1 MSSDLEHMSLKST
14 GNSVGSGGR
23 ALSVNVRKLHNALNI
38 LLNDYEREQFIHCLN
53 VYHAKRNVFDLV
65 QTLKVILNTTS
76 KRQLLPML
84 RMVIPRS
91 DQLLFDQYT
100 SEGLYLKTDL
110 LSATGNHESSEEM
123 SNTTHV
129 RVPSAHC
136 PYPPEQPIPSHAT
149 LRAFPANFSTT
160 ADGTVPNV
168 SNMGRL
174 YLPELA
180 SEIRQV
186 TLKRSKSNEGLGFSI
201 RGGSE
206 HGVGIYVSL
215 VEPGSFAEREGLRI
229 GDQILTVN
237 DMVFD
242 RVTHGEAV
250 KVLKG
255 FKKLAMSVC
264 SMGRIP
270 GGYVTN
276 HVYTWVDPQGRSVSP
291 PPEFQ
296 EPPGAPG
303 RHSTQ
308 QQLPQPPPEKRVN
321 VNMEDGRP
329 LGLMIRG
336 GAEYGLGIYITG
348 VDRGSAAEYA
358 GLKVGDQILEVN
370 TRCFRTIPH
379 DEAVLILRSAQQLQ
393 VAAREV
399 GRLPHARTIVDET
412 RWIPSG
418 QIAETSAG
426 FSLAIPGLPVDS
438 GVLTPGKPL
447 VGQLHPSLEEQA
459 VLLLTEQERQTLAYY
474 LQEYREGHI
483 TVEALAMALFE
494 LFNTHA
500 KFSLLPEVRSR
511 LAPQDVERFDLLAL
525 RRDMDLWNARQLL
538 MMAVPQSELT
548 CPHPPTAPHPC
559 RLLRQEGSE
568 SKVEGGLSRGAHEMF
583 NSLPDIALDEVH
595 SSSESPPPFKPSPP
609 PNKHGSPKGRSKRPA
624 SSSRLSQLFCAPHR
638 MQQRD
643 SHSAHGHTVHTPNA
657 HAHTHAQ
664 GAPGQPHAHPH
675 AHPNPQPPS
684 CSHHHHPQPPCPT
697 HRPPN
702 TPPLGSRNASP
713 LPMHPASP
721 LTISVSPGPSREP
734 ASVHFC
740 LGAIRML
747 QQQQQQQ
754 HQQQGPVSLSPHSQ
768 SPILPRM
775 SGSPA
780 LSPRSLSP
788 SMSPSFP
795 VPAAP
800 HPSPERPGL
809 GPGQG
814 QGPGSSP
821 VASCSTQTDRLHP
834 EPDRGPPQARAGA
847 TLSQLSDSGQTLSED
862 SGVDIPESGG
872 LSKDSSPRPGKP
884 PSHPSTEHPGAD
896 RAAAQPSPTPIVMA
910 EPSLVRVEKSANTL
924 GIAIEG
930 GANTRQPMPRIVTI
944 QNGGS
949 AHNSGQLR
957 VGQVIL
963 EVNGVSLQGMEHRD
977 AARLIAEA
985 FKTKEK
991 DHIDFLITEFNTAL

>member
-1 MSSDLEHMSLKST
+1 M
-14 GNSVGSGGR
+14 
-23 ALSVNVRKLHNALNI
+23 
-38 LLNDYEREQFIHCLN
+38 
-53 VYHAKRNVFDLV
+53 
-65 QTLKVILNTTS
+65 
-76 KRQLLPML
+76 
-84 RMVIPRS
+84 
-91 DQLLFDQYT
+91 
-100 SEGLYLKTDL
+100 
-110 LSATGNHESSEEM
+110 
-123 SNTTHV
+123 
-129 RVPSAHC
+129 
-136 PYPPEQPIPSHAT
+136 
-149 LRAFPANFSTT
+149 
-160 ADGTVPNV
+160 
-168 SNMGRL
+168 
-174 YLPELA
+174 
-180 SEIRQV
+180 
-186 TLKRSKSNEGLGFSI
+186 
-201 RGGSE
+201 
-206 HGVGIYVSL
+206 
-215 VEPGSFAEREGLRI
+215 
-229 GDQILTVN
+229 
-237 DMVFD
+237 
-242 RVTHGEAV
+242 
-250 KVLKG
+250 
-255 FKKLAMSVC
+255 
-264 SMGRIP
+264 
-270 GGYVTN
+270 
-276 HVYTWVDPQGRSVSP
+276 SP
-291 PPEFQ
+291 PQ
-296 EPPGAPG
+296 
-303 RHSTQ
+303 
-308 QQLPQPPPEKRVN
+308 
-321 VNMEDGRP
+321 
-329 LGLMIRG
+329 
-336 GAEYGLGIYITG
+336 
-348 VDRGSAAEYA
+348 
-358 GLKVGDQILEVN
+358 
-370 TRCFRTIPH
+370 
-379 DEAVLILRSAQQLQ
+379 
-393 VAAREV
+393 
-399 GRLPHARTIVDET
+399 
-412 RWIPSG
+412 
-418 QIAETSAG
+418 
-426 FSLAIPGLPVDS
+426 
-438 GVLTPGKPL
+438 PL

-500 KFSLLPEVRSR
+500 KHHT
-511 LAPQDVERFDLLAL
+511 LAGCYVK
-525 RRDMDLWNARQLL
+525 
-538 MMAVPQSELT
+538 
-548 CPHPPTAPHPC
+548 
-559 RLLRQEGSE
+559 SE